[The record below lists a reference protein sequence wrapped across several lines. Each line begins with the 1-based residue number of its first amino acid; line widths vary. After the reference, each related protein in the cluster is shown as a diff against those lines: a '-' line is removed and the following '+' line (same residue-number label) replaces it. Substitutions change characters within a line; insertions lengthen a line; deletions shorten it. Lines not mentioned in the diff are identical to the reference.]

1 MSSSAAIQVDHVGKR
16 FRIFREKPGSLKR
29 RVLGGRIRAEDFWAL
44 RDVDFE
50 VPTGETLALIGHNG
64 SGKSTLLK
72 VIAGILRPTE
82 GLVRQRGRLAGLLE
96 LGAGF
101 HPELTG
107 KENVFLNSSFLGLSR
122 KDTERVYD
130 DIVAFAELEDFMG
143 TAVKFY
149 SSGMLVRLGFAC
161 AVHVDPEVILIDEVL
176 AVGDEHFQA
185 RCLDRVRTFQ
195 KEGRTI
201 VLVSHALDL
210 VRQLCDQAVMLDH
223 GRVQVIGDPD
233 DVVREM
239 RLTILK
245 NDLEFAREEGSKE
258 IEIVAARLGR
268 SGVPMDGPLDPGD
281 QLTLEIEL
289 KANEP
294 VHDPVVSF
302 ALHDGANNF
311 IFSTDT
317 AREGVDL
324 GVLDAERLVRFRAGP
339 VPFTGGKYWV
349 TIGVHSRDN
358 ERVYHVQDQR
368 YSFEVRQREGRRDQT
383 YMPVIV
389 EVEDRE

>member
-1 MSSSAAIQVDHVGKR
+1 MSTNAAIEIDHISKR
-16 FRIFREKPGSLKR
+16 FRIFREKPSSLKR

-44 RDVDFE
+44 RDIDFD
-50 VPTGETLALIGHNG
+50 VAQGESLALIGHNG

-82 GLVRQRGRLAGLLE
+82 GSVRQRGRLAGLLE

-107 KENVFLNSSFLGLSR
+107 RENVFLNASFLGLSR
-122 KDTERVYD
+122 RDTARVYD
-130 DIVAFAELEDFMG
+130 DIVAFAELEEFMG

-195 KEGRTI
+195 REGRTI

-223 GRVQVIGDPD
+223 GLVHAIGDPD

-258 IEIVAARLGR
+258 IEIVAARLLR
-268 SGVPMDGPLDPGD
+268 DAVALNGPLTPGD
-281 QLTLEIEL
+281 HLTLEVDL
-289 KANEP
+289 KGNEP
-294 VHDPVVSF
+294 IDDPVVSF

-311 IFSTDT
+311 VFGGDT
-317 AREGVDL
+317 AREGVAL
-324 GVLDAERLVRFRAGP
+324 GQVEGERRVRFRTRPDP
-339 VPFTGGKYWV
+339 V
-349 TIGVHSRDN
+349 H
-358 ERVYHVQDQR
+358 
-368 YSFEVRQREGRRDQT
+368 RRASSG
-383 YMPVIV
+383 
-389 EVEDRE
+389 

>member
-1 MSSSAAIQVDHVGKR
+1 V
-16 FRIFREKPGSLKR
+16 
-29 RVLGGRIRAEDFWAL
+29 VLNA
-44 RDVDFE
+44 
-50 VPTGETLALIGHNG
+50 
-64 SGKSTLLK
+64 
-72 VIAGILRPTE
+72 
-82 GLVRQRGRLAGLLE
+82 
-96 LGAGF
+96 
-101 HPELTG
+101 
-107 KENVFLNSSFLGLSR
+107 SFLGLSR

-130 DIVAFAELEDFMG
+130 DIVEFAELEEFMG

-161 AVHVDPEVILIDEVL
+161 AVHVEPEVILIDEVL

-223 GRVQVIGDPD
+223 GKVHAIGDPD

-239 RLTILK
+239 RLMILK

-258 IEIVAARLGR
+258 IEIVGARLGR
-268 SGVPMDGPLDPGD
+268 GDEPLVGALMPGD
-281 QLTLEIEL
+281 QLSLEIDL
-289 KANEP
+289 KAHEP
-294 VHDPVVSF
+294 IEDPVVSF

-311 IFSTDT
+311 IFGGDT
-317 AREGVDL
+317 AREGSAL
-324 GVLDAERLVRFRAGP
+324 GRVEGDHRVRFRMGP
-339 VPFTGGKYWV
+339 IPFTGGKYWV

-358 ERVYHVQDQR
+358 ARVYHVQDQR
-368 YSFEVRQREGRRDQT
+368 YSFEVRQREGYRDQT

-389 EVEDRE
+389 ELEEP

>member
-1 MSSSAAIQVDHVGKR
+1 VSDGSAIQIDHVSKK

-44 RDVDFE
+44 RDVDIDIAQ
-50 VPTGETLALIGHNG
+50 GESLALIGHNG

-82 GLVRQRGRLAGLLE
+82 GAVRQRGRLAGLLE

-107 KENVFLNSSFLGLSR
+107 RENVFLNASFLGLSR

-130 DIVAFAELEDFMG
+130 DIVAFAELDEFMG

-149 SSGMLVRLGFAC
+149 SSGMLVRLAC

-195 KEGRTI
+195 REGRTI

-223 GRVQVIGDPD
+223 GHVRAMGDPD

-239 RLTILK
+239 RLTLLK
-245 NDLEFAREEGSKE
+245 NDLEFAREEGTKE
-258 IEIVAARLGR
+258 IEILGARLSRDGELI
-268 SGVPMDGPLDPGD
+268 DGPLSPGD
-281 QLTLEIEL
+281 FLTLEIDL
-289 KANEP
+289 KANEL
-294 VHDPVVSF
+294 VEDPVVSF

-311 IFSTDT
+311 VFGDDT
-317 AREGVDL
+317 AREGYGL
-324 GVLDAERLVRFRAGP
+324 GAVEGERRVRFRMGP
-339 VPFTGGKYWV
+339 LPFTGGKFWI
-349 TIGVHSRDN
+349 TLGVHSRDN

-368 YSFEVRQREGRRDQT
+368 YSFEVHQREGFRDQT
-383 YMPVIV
+383 YLPVDV
-389 EVEDRE
+389 EIEGP